1 MKKFYETLRTSFNP
15 KTFKQYEKVKVFDTL
30 EAALEYAKRYSRDCG
45 KCHFT
50 GMDVYECFDE
60 DDDCTAFSI
69 NMLAYG
75 NNSRKLY
82 VAGSDCVLRS
92 CEQEESSETECK
104 DVVAESEADYTMKKM
119 SYEEFDKMMCEANGN
134 EEMLLGAIVFTEDSF
149 IQKYSEEERTYLV
162 SSFEKHYKA
171 GSTSDSLV
179 GDCLDGNDDGVRL
192 DKCMK
197 LDGWKPEFCYLISC
211 KTCKYARH
219 SAFNGW
225 VCDNGWGENGADID
239 DCTFRC
245 GCCGWK
251 RKE

>member
-1 MKKFYETLRTSFNP
+1 
-15 KTFKQYEKVKVFDTL
+15 
-30 EAALEYAKRYSRDCG
+30 
-45 KCHFT
+45 
-50 GMDVYECFDE
+50 
-60 DDDCTAFSI
+60 
-69 NMLAYG
+69 
-75 NNSRKLY
+75 
-82 VAGSDCVLRS
+82 
-92 CEQEESSETECK
+92 
-104 DVVAESEADYTMKKM
+104 MKKM
-119 SYEEFDKMMCEANGN
+119 SFEEFDKLMCEANGN

-149 IQKYSEEERTYLV
+149 VQKYSEEERTYLV

-211 KTCKYARH
+211 KTCKYASH

-225 VCDNGWGENGADID
+225 VCNNGWGENGADID
-239 DCTFRC
+239 DQTFRC

-251 RKE
+251 RKD

>member
-1 MKKFYETLRTSFNP
+1 
-15 KTFKQYEKVKVFDTL
+15 
-30 EAALEYAKRYSRDCG
+30 
-45 KCHFT
+45 
-50 GMDVYECFDE
+50 
-60 DDDCTAFSI
+60 
-69 NMLAYG
+69 
-75 NNSRKLY
+75 
-82 VAGSDCVLRS
+82 
-92 CEQEESSETECK
+92 
-104 DVVAESEADYTMKKM
+104 MKKM
-119 SYEEFDKMMCEANGN
+119 SFEEFDKLMCEANGN
-134 EEMLLGAIVFTEDSF
+134 EKMLLGAIVFTEDSF

-171 GSTSDSLV
+171 GSISDSLV

-197 LDGWKPEFCYLISC
+197 INGWKPDFCYLISC